1 VTRTQRAT
9 GDASLLI
16 VLAFIVFGL
25 LIRRPGFTMAGL
37 LLNSTGLGVALAVS
51 QIVIIRALGPAE
63 SGIALGLSIVLYAV
77 GNAAGSAVLGVLF
90 KNLTIG
96 HSPLP
101 SLAAFRWGFA
111 ISGGAA
117 LLALG
122 LCGALAGR
130 REQVCARD
138 AVTA

>member
-1 VTRTQRAT
+1 
-9 GDASLLI
+9 LLD
-16 VLAFIVFGL
+16 
-25 LIRRPGFTMAGL
+25 
-37 LLNSTGLGVALAVS
+37 STGLGVALAVS

-90 KNLTIG
+90 KSLTIG

-111 ISGGAA
+111 ISGAAA

-130 REQVCARD
+130 REQVRARD